1 MVWGFNFFYF
11 RSILLKWRAVL
22 YEDARMYGT
31 IERNRQSNAMEQI
44 WSKKDDSVLRVAKQ
58 PEKYFLQFSQTIY
71 RVLMFTFCLLDKHKH
86 KRACSLRLVKYQNQT
101 TCTEYCC
108 KHRNWQLKLL
118 LFKEKLNLNDVS
130 PTECL
135 SAASRAAAKSLL
147 GWCHESPQVKG
158 HHVTCVIAAFR
169 ALFRAKLLLI
179 VKCSSW

>member
-1 MVWGFNFFYF
+1 M
-11 RSILLKWRAVL
+11 KMP
-22 YEDARMYGT
+22 EC
-31 IERNRQSNAMEQI
+31 MEQLKGTDRAML
-44 WSKKDDSVLRVAKQ
+44 WNRFDQKKDDSVLRVAKQ

-71 RVLMFTFCLLDKHKH
+71 RVLMFTLCLLDKHKH
-86 KRACSLRLVKYQNQT
+86 KRACSLRPVKYQNQT

-158 HHVTCVIAAFR
+158 HHVTCVIAARSFY
-169 ALFRAKLLLI
+169 LELN
-179 VKCSSW
+179 CY